1 MRKWLLAGAGG
12 VVVLALAGAAAYALL
27 YRAAPLPA
35 AQQPHPPQTATI
47 VTTDLSNTVSI
58 GGTLGYGAATTLTGR
73 KAGTLT
79 WLPTV
84 GTVVGRGQRLYA
96 VDAKPVMLFLGDTPL
111 YRQLDNAATPGPDIG
126 EVNANLRALG
136 YHDAPNGSTYTT
148 GTTNALKGWQ
158 KHVGLDQTGTLGIG
172 DVVVLPAAVRVDS
185 VKAQAGAPA
194 AADIAGLTA
203 TTKMVTATADPA
215 QIDSS
220 LLKPGGKVTL
230 SLPNGKQT
238 TGTIASLGPAAGSAG
253 TAGTAG
259 GSGQGQPSQTA
270 VTITFD
276 DQAVPSGVDSGT
288 VGVTVTAES
297 HKGVLAVPVG
307 ALVAVQGGG
316 YAVQVVAGGTTTL
329 VGVRTG
335 MYADGLVE
343 VSGQGIVAGQKVVTV
358 S

>member
-1 MRKWLLAGAGG
+1 MRKWLLVG
-12 VVVLALAGAAAYALL
+12 VGVAVAFALAGTAAYALL
-27 YRAAPLPA
+27 FRAAPLPA
-35 AQQPHPPQTATI
+35 AQQPRPPQTATI

-58 GGTLGYGAATTLTGR
+58 SGTLDYGAATTLIGR
-73 KAGTLT
+73 KTGTLT

-111 YRQLDNAATPGPDIG
+111 YRQLDNAATPGPDIS

-136 YHDAPNGSTYTT
+136 YHGAPNGSTYTT
-148 GTTNALKGWQ
+148 GTMNALKQWQ
-158 KHVGLDQTGTLGIG
+158 KHVGLDGTGTLGIG

-185 VKAQAGAPA
+185 LKAQTGAPA
-194 AADIAGLTA
+194 AADLAGLTA
-203 TTKMVTATADPA
+203 TMKMVTATADPS

-220 LLKPGGKVTL
+220 LLKPGGAVALT
-230 SLPNGKQT
+230 LPNGKQA

-253 TAGTAG
+253 TSGTAG
-259 GSGQGQPSQTA
+259 GAGQSQTSQTA
-270 VTITFD
+270 VTVTFD
-276 DQAVPSGVDSGT
+276 DQSATSGVDSGA

-316 YAVQVVAGGTTTL
+316 YAVQVVTGSTTTL
-329 VGVRTG
+329 VGVQTG
-335 MYADGLVE
+335 MFANGLVE
-343 VSGQGIVAGQKVVTV
+343 VSGQGIAAGQKIMTV

>member
-1 MRKWLLAGAGG
+1 VKKWLLVGVGA
-12 VVVLALAGAAAYALL
+12 VVVLALAGTAVYAMVF
-27 YRAAPLPA
+27 RAAPLPT
-35 AQQPHPPQTATI
+35 AQQPRPPQTAT
-47 VTTDLSNTVSI
+47 VVSTDLANTVTVN
-58 GGTLGYGAATTLTGR
+58 GTLGYGATTMLTGR

-111 YRQLDNAATPGPDIG
+111 YRQLDSTATPGPDLS

-136 YHDAPNGSTYTT
+136 YHGAPTGNTYTT
-148 GTTNALKGWQ
+148 GTTNALKQWQ
-158 KHVGLDQTGTLGIG
+158 KRVGLDETGTLGIG
-172 DVVVLPAAVRVDS
+172 DVIVLPAAVRVDS
-185 VKAQAGAPA
+185 LKAQAGAAA
-194 AADIAGLTA
+194 AADIAGLTS
-203 TTKMVTATADPA
+203 TTKMVTASADPS

-220 LLKPGGKVTL
+220 LLKPGGKVAL

-238 TGTIASLGPAAGSAG
+238 TGTIASLGPAAGGAG
-253 TAGTAG
+253 ESGAAG
-259 GSGQGQPSQTA
+259 GAGQGQTNQVA
-270 VTITFD
+270 ATITFD
-276 DQAVPSGVDSGT
+276 DQSATSGVDSGT

-297 HKGVLAVPVG
+297 HNGVLAVPVG

-316 YAVQVVAGGTTTL
+316 YGVQVVTGSTTTL
-329 VGVRTG
+329 IGVRTG

-343 VSGQGIVAGQKVVTV
+343 VSGQGIAAGQKVVTV